1 MSERRRGIFTQ
12 QEKGTVLIVTMWIVL
27 VLVGIVLVLSRS
39 MRVETIAAANHVS
52 SLQADA
58 IAKGALHFIRARLNN
73 QDEALMI
80 DGDTPYEAIPVGDG
94 YFWLLRPDF
103 EIENDYSFGIRDECT
118 RINLNT
124 AIYNMLMN
132 IPGMTSEFAASI
144 IDWRDRNS
152 SVDSAGGAE
161 DQYYLLL
168 TEPHL
173 CKNADFE
180 TVEELLMVKGATP
193 ELLYGEDLNR
203 NGVLDPN
210 ENDGDESDPQDNQ
223 DGNLDRGI
231 IDYVTVYSIGA
242 VAGGRTQGSGPEN
255 AETVQPGLININTAP
270 GEILLCVPILTEDQV
285 EEIIELRE
293 AGASEA
299 LLAFL
304 ETLGPYEE
312 YFTFSSYRYS
322 TDICSVSGDGRAFKR
337 YQAVFDTQVEDMPVI
352 YWKDLTHL
360 GWPLDPEI
368 ITTLRSGE
376 SLEE

>member
-27 VLVGIVLVLSRS
+27 VLVGIVLVMSRS
-39 MRVETIAAANHVS
+39 TRVETIAAANHVS

-73 QDEALMI
+73 DDEVLMM

-103 EIENDYSFGIRDECT
+103 EIENDYSFGIRDECA
-118 RINLNT
+118 RINLNMDT
-124 AIYNMLMN
+124 AANYNMFMN

-144 IDWRDRNS
+144 IDWRDGNS
-152 SVDSAGGAE
+152 EIDPAGGAE

-168 TEPHL
+168 SEPYL

-242 VAGGRTQGSGPEN
+242 VAGGRTQGSGPDH
-255 AETVQPGLININTAP
+255 G
-270 GEILLCVPILTEDQV
+270 
-285 EEIIELRE
+285 
-293 AGASEA
+293 
-299 LLAFL
+299 
-304 ETLGPYEE
+304 
-312 YFTFSSYRYS
+312 YRDGHS
-322 TDICSVSGDGRAFKR
+322 TRHKIS
-337 YQAVFDTQVEDMPVI
+337 
-352 YWKDLTHL
+352 
-360 GWPLDPEI
+360 
-368 ITTLRSGE
+368 
-376 SLEE
+376 